1 MSNFETYLTDQISKH
16 KDCIIKD
23 AMFYCIEGGKRFRP
37 NIIFSILKGF
47 NIDEEK
53 GYACASALE
62 YIQTYSLIHD
72 DLPCMDNDDLRR
84 GKPSCHIKY
93 GEDIALLVGDSFLT
107 HSFECITNCDEYDN
121 ELKSHLVGELC
132 SLAGLNGMI
141 YGQLLDVKETNITK
155 EKINE
160 VHENKTGGLFK
171 YSCLAAMYIARNNDY
186 EYFEELGRKIGIL
199 FQYQDDLFDVL
210 KSEEETGK
218 SNSDKDNNKF
228 TAVNLFNSVDE
239 LKDYIE
245 KLFNELYEY
254 LDKAPFD
261 SKYLKELI
269 DKMKGR

>member
-1 MSNFETYLTDQISKH
+1 MSNFENYLTNQISMH
-16 KDCIIKD
+16 KNCIIKD

-47 NIDEEK
+47 GINEEM
-53 GYACASALE
+53 GYPCAAALE

-84 GKPSCHIKY
+84 GKPSCHKKY
-93 GEDIALLVGDSFLT
+93 GEDVALLVGDTFLT
-107 HSFECITNCDEYDN
+107 HSFGCITNAKAYDG
-121 ELKSHLVGELC
+121 ELKSNLVNELS

-141 YGQLLDVKETNITK
+141 YGQLLDVKEQNVTK

-171 YSCLAAMYIARNNDY
+171 YSCLAAMYIAKNNEY
-186 EYFEELGRKIGIL
+186 KYFEELGRKIGIL

-218 SNSDKDNNKF
+218 SNSDKENNKF
-228 TAVNLFNSVDE
+228 TAVNLFNSTDE
-239 LKDYIE
+239 LKDYIN
-245 KLFNELYEY
+245 KLFNELYSY

-269 DKMKGR
+269 DKMKVR